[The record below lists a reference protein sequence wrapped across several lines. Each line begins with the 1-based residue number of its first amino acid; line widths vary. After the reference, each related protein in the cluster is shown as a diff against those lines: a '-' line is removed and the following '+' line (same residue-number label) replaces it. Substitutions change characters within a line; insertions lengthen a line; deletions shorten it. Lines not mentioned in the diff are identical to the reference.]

1 MITEKNYHRV
11 KSFLDDDTR
20 MDEAKK
26 LLQKPLAKLL
36 LLMVLLVALVY
47 ASKYVFN
54 GAAHS
59 VNAFKNLR
67 DALAR

>member
-1 MITEKNYHRV
+1 MVTPQSYERMKSVLKDDKHVNEV
-11 KSFLDDDTR
+11 KRLLNHPLTR
-20 MDEAKK
+20 
-26 LLQKPLAKLL
+26 LL
-36 LLMVLLVALVY
+36 LIIVVVLVLVY

-54 GAAHS
+54 SDAHS